1 MLHSS
6 GDVGATDLLRP
17 AAHEAL
23 TLDFCGPMAAL
34 AQQVAQLLV
43 DEPRLRLVGSNAA
56 ARARAWTE
64 STMAHKLVQLV
75 TDYLKLRKTRDT

>member
-17 AAHEAL
+17 AEGEAL
-23 TLDFCGPMAAL
+23 TLDFCQPLPDL
-34 AQQVAQLLV
+34 AQSVAGLLT
-43 DEPRLRLVGSNAA
+43 DEACLRAVGSKAA

-64 STMAHKLVQLV
+64 SAMAHELVQLI
-75 TDYLKLRKTRDT
+75 TGYLHLRKTRDI